1 MGTPSPIT
9 GDHSDEQDIN
19 TTAIAEH
26 SPAIE
31 FQDVFS
37 LRRPKDIKAGLASGG
52 KSIVKGLGAG
62 VVGLVAA
69 PALGAHQ
76 EGFVGFA
83 KGAAAGCAGVVLLP
97 VTGLVIGSI
106 QIGRGFINQPV
117 AIREARKGK
126 FWDLEK
132 REWVDQPTLALVLD
146 DEMFQPARQAWH
158 AEYRSAGGA
167 GPGPSAGIGSGE
179 NYYELLGVPPDSSLE
194 AIKRQYYILA
204 RRLHPDKNPG
214 DEGAKDKFQKLGE
227 AYQVLSN
234 PELRARYDQHGEEGL
249 DVNFMDGAEFFTM
262 LFGCDR
268 FEHLVGELMLAT
280 LARVGDK
287 ASPPQLEKVR
297 AVREERLAA
306 LLKAYLRRWTEGD
319 HHGFQDMMRGEAAS
333 LAQAS
338 FGPTMLETIG
348 RMYTMQADILLGGFI
363 EGGIKAWQ
371 QRGHTMKTALRATG
385 LAIKVFNAQQRIEK
399 FERDYAKSTELIAAR
414 QTVNMEAQAPGHP
427 DQPSEPAP
435 SQPGPSVEHLAER
448 QRMEEAAM
456 PLMLDAMWAANV
468 LDIEGTLRSV
478 CKKVLHDRTVNKQM
492 LKDRAQAL
500 RILGHIFSH
509 ASSVAQGSDNLQS
522 EPDAKQRME
531 DAIQRMMDKK
541 NAADERAYGPS
552 SASAS

>member
-1 MGTPSPIT
+1 MASTPPLT
-9 GDHSDEQDIN
+9 GNHADEQDIN
-19 TTAIAEH
+19 PSAIQEH
-26 SPAIE
+26 TPGIE

-37 LRRPKDIKAGLASGG
+37 LRRPKDVKAGLSSGG
-52 KSIVKGLGAG
+52 KSIVKGIGAG

-69 PALGAHQ
+69 PVLGAHQ

-83 KGAAAGCAGVVLLP
+83 KGTAAGAAGVVLLP

-106 QIGRGFINQPV
+106 QIGRGIINQPE

-132 REWVDQPTLALVLD
+132 RQWVDQPTLALVVD
-146 DEMFQPARQAWH
+146 DEAFQPARAAWN
-158 AEYRSAGGA
+158 AEYRSNNGG
-167 GPGPSAGIGSGE
+167 GPGPGLGNGD
-179 NYYELLGVPPDSSLE
+179 NYYQLLGVPADASLE
-194 AIKRQYYILA
+194 QIKRQYYILA

-234 PELRARYDQHGEEGL
+234 PELRARYDQHGEDGL

-348 RMYTMQADILLGGFI
+348 RMYTMQADILLGGFF

-371 QRGHTMKTALRATG
+371 QRGHTMRTALKATG

-399 FERDYAKSTELIAAR
+399 FERDYAKSTETIAAG
-414 QTVNMEAQAPGHP
+414 QTVHMEAQAPGHP
-427 DQPSEPAP
+427 GQASQPAP
-435 SQPGPSVEHLAER
+435 EPVQPGPSVEHLAER

-468 LDIEGTLRSV
+468 LDIEGTLRAV
-478 CKKVLHDRTVNKQM
+478 CRKVLHERTVGKKM

-509 ASSVAQGSDNLQS
+509 AASVGRGMDSNHA

-541 NAADERAYGPS
+541 NAADERAYGPTAATS
-552 SASAS
+552 